1 MGKKTRDV
9 GDNVV
14 HPELSFKIM
23 GALFKVSNE
32 LGHGHKEKYYEN
44 AVAIALT
51 KAGLAFAQQLRVP
64 LIFNGVEIGYYL
76 LDFLVEGTVV
86 LELKQGNT
94 FSQKNIDQ
102 VHSYLKANNLQ
113 LGIIAQFT
121 VDGVKYK
128 RIVNLS

>member
-1 MGKKTRDV
+1 MQKRNF

-14 HPELSFKIM
+14 HPELSFRIM
-23 GALFKVSNE
+23 GVLFGVSNE

-44 AVAIALT
+44 AVALALT
-51 KAGLAFAQQLRVP
+51 KAGLAYKRQIRAP
-64 LIFNGVEIGYYL
+64 LIFDGEQIGYYY
-76 LDFLVEGTVV
+76 LDFLVEGAVV
-86 LELKQGNT
+86 LELKQGNS

-102 VHSYLKANNLQ
+102 VHSYLKATGLQ

-121 VDGVKYK
+121 ADGVKSK